1 MRALLLI
8 DIQNDFLPGG
18 SLAVPDGDK
27 IIPIVNKLQ
36 NYFELVVATQD
47 WHPKDHKSFASNH
60 KNKKPFDV
68 IELNGL
74 EQTLWPD
81 HCVQGTTGADFS
93 SQLSVNK
100 VETIFRKG
108 TDPDIDSYGGF
119 YDNYH
124 LKSTGLAD
132 YLRGKKVDEIYV
144 TGLAGDICVYWTALD
159 GLSEGFKTY
168 IIEDATEPL
177 DKEEFKKTNEN
188 FRSKGGKL
196 IQSSDILT
204 KEVRGPNR
212 KGSK

>member
-1 MRALLLI
+1 VKALLLI

-18 SLAVPDGDK
+18 TLAVPRGDK
-27 IIPIVNKLQ
+27 IIPVVNKLQ

-68 IELNGL
+68 IDSNGL
-74 EQTLWPD
+74 EQILWPD
-81 HCVQGTTGADFS
+81 HCVQGTKGADFS
-93 SQLSVNK
+93 SQLSINK
-100 VETIFRKG
+100 MEAIFRKG
-108 TDPDIDSYGGF
+108 TNPEIDSYGGF

-159 GLSEGFKTY
+159 GLTEGFKTY
-168 IIEDATEPL
+168 IIEDATSPL
-177 DKEEFKKTNEN
+177 NVEEFKKTNKHFKE
-188 FRSKGGKL
+188 KGGNV
-196 IQSSDILT
+196 IQSVDIT
-204 KEVRGPNR
+204 
-212 KGSK
+212 SK